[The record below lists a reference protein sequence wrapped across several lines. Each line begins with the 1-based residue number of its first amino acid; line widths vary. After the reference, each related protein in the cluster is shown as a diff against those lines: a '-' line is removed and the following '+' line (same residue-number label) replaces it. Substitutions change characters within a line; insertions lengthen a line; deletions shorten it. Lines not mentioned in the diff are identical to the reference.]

1 MLYLCRCNPFNG
13 IPTMVHE
20 PNSKFNR
27 NVRKY
32 NCRTTNRVKMTRLIT
47 IEQLLAKPICMM
59 TGEELTL
66 LLQNTEKV
74 TAKVPAEVV
83 PEKHYEYGIE
93 GLAKVF
99 KCSIPTANR
108 IKKSGVIDAAITQ
121 VGRKIVVD
129 LSSLLNWQRRQ
140 VALLQWRSDMDET
153 WKKLLIAALQHGKN
167 NCLTYLHMEMN
178 GNFHFMSFWAA
189 FQKFW
194 EYLICWSWTF
204 RKVFCLIL
212 LYLVQFIQDFHN

>member
-1 MLYLCRCNPFNG
+1 MLYLCRRNPFIG
-13 IPTMVHE
+13 ISTMVYE
-20 PNSKFNR
+20 PNGKFNR

-32 NCRTTNRVKMTRLIT
+32 NCQATNGIKMTRLIT

-99 KCSIPTANR
+99 GCSIPTANR

-129 LSSLLNWQRRQ
+129 AEL
-140 VALLQWRSDMDET
+140 ALELA
-153 WKKLLIAALQHGKN
+153 KKAG
-167 NCLTYLHMEMN
+167 
-178 GNFHFMSFWAA
+178 SFSAM
-189 FQKFW
+189 K
-194 EYLICWSWTF
+194 
-204 RKVFCLIL
+204 K
-212 LYLVQFIQDFHN
+212 

>member
-1 MLYLCRCNPFNG
+1 MMFLYTKRTTFANG
-13 IPTMVHE
+13 LSITEIQKWFM
-20 PNSKFNR
+20 SQQQMFNR

-129 LSSLLNWQRRQ
+129 VELSLEL
-140 VALLQWRSDMDET
+140 A
-153 WKKLLIAALQHGKN
+153 KKAGGFTAMK
-167 NCLTYLHMEMN
+167 
-178 GNFHFMSFWAA
+178 
-189 FQKFW
+189 K
-194 EYLICWSWTF
+194 
-204 RKVFCLIL
+204 
-212 LYLVQFIQDFHN
+212 

>member
-99 KCSIPTANR
+99 GCSIPTANR

-129 LSSLLNWQRRQ
+129 LSSLLNWQKGRWLYCNEE
-140 VALLQWRSDMDET
+140 VIWT
-153 WKKLLIAALQHGKN
+153 KLGR
-167 NCLTYLHMEMN
+167 NC
-178 GNFHFMSFWAA
+178 
-189 FQKFW
+189 
-194 EYLICWSWTF
+194 
-204 RKVFCLIL
+204 
-212 LYLVQFIQDFHN
+212 

>member
-108 IKKSGVIDAAITQ
+108 IKKVQFTYF
-121 VGRKIVVD
+121 RD
-129 LSSLLNWQRRQ
+129 LSVFEVLCYLLATCN
-140 VALLQWRSDMDET
+140 
-153 WKKLLIAALQHGKN
+153 
-167 NCLTYLHMEMN
+167 
-178 GNFHFMSFWAA
+178 SF
-189 FQKFW
+189 F
-194 EYLICWSWTF
+194 TP
-204 RKVFCLIL
+204 
-212 LYLVQFIQDFHN
+212 

>member
-20 PNSKFNR
+20 PNSKFNQ

-47 IEQLLAKPICMM
+47 IEQLLAKPIFMM

-99 KCSIPTANR
+99 QMQHPYGKPH
-108 IKKSGVIDAAITQ
+108 Q
-121 VGRKIVVD
+121 EE
-129 LSSLLNWQRRQ
+129 
-140 VALLQWRSDMDET
+140 WR
-153 WKKLLIAALQHGKN
+153 N
-167 NCLTYLHMEMN
+167 
-178 GNFHFMSFWAA
+178 
-189 FQKFW
+189 
-194 EYLICWSWTF
+194 
-204 RKVFCLIL
+204 
-212 LYLVQFIQDFHN
+212 

>member
-1 MLYLCRCNPFNG
+1 MNRTASLIGMLG
-13 IPTMVHE
+13 STT
-20 PNSKFNR
+20 
-27 NVRKY
+27 VRPQ
-32 NCRTTNRVKMTRLIT
+32 TEQKMTRLIT

-129 LSSLLNWQRRQ
+129 VELSLEL
-140 VALLQWRSDMDET
+140 A
-153 WKKLLIAALQHGKN
+153 KKAGGFTAMK
-167 NCLTYLHMEMN
+167 
-178 GNFHFMSFWAA
+178 
-189 FQKFW
+189 K
-194 EYLICWSWTF
+194 
-204 RKVFCLIL
+204 
-212 LYLVQFIQDFHN
+212 

>member
-1 MLYLCRCNPFNG
+1 M
-13 IPTMVHE
+13 
-20 PNSKFNR
+20 FNR

-74 TAKVPAEVV
+74 TAKVP
-83 PEKHYEYGIE
+83 EKHYEYGIK

-140 VALLQWRSDMDET
+140 VTLLQ
-153 WKKLLIAALQHGKN
+153 
-167 NCLTYLHMEMN
+167 
-178 GNFHFMSFWAA
+178 
-189 FQKFW
+189 
-194 EYLICWSWTF
+194 
-204 RKVFCLIL
+204 
-212 LYLVQFIQDFHN
+212 

>member
-1 MLYLCRCNPFNG
+1 
-13 IPTMVHE
+13 
-20 PNSKFNR
+20 
-27 NVRKY
+27 
-32 NCRTTNRVKMTRLIT
+32 
-47 IEQLLAKPICMM
+47 MM

-74 TAKVPAEVV
+74 TAKA

-140 VALLQWRSDMDET
+140 VALLQ
-153 WKKLLIAALQHGKN
+153 
-167 NCLTYLHMEMN
+167 
-178 GNFHFMSFWAA
+178 
-189 FQKFW
+189 
-194 EYLICWSWTF
+194 
-204 RKVFCLIL
+204 
-212 LYLVQFIQDFHN
+212 

>member
-1 MLYLCRCNPFNG
+1 MMFLYTKRTTFANG
-13 IPTMVHE
+13 LSITEIQKWFM
-20 PNSKFNR
+20 SQQQMFNR

-32 NCRTTNRVKMTRLIT
+32 NCRTTNRVKMTRLTT

-74 TAKVPAEVV
+74 TTKV

-129 LSSLLNWQRRQ
+129 VEL
-140 VALLQWRSDMDET
+140 ALELA
-153 WKKLLIAALQHGKN
+153 KKAGGFTAMK
-167 NCLTYLHMEMN
+167 
-178 GNFHFMSFWAA
+178 
-189 FQKFW
+189 K
-194 EYLICWSWTF
+194 
-204 RKVFCLIL
+204 
-212 LYLVQFIQDFHN
+212 